1 VRTPAPSSEFG
12 SPRNSW
18 LLERKQ
24 RSLDPVPRYTNQ
36 TSRHFLSGR
45 VSFGQAQHGWS
56 PDSGDCEGRAE
67 LPHRENPH
75 APVGNGSACIASR
88 SGRHAIDE
96 REEHAALEWFQ
107 QIGCRHLFGLLADDL
122 VVMRG
127 DEDPWRHRTA
137 FGDPPVQFQS

>member
-45 VSFGQAQHGWS
+45 VSFEIVQKALIAGIPLVAAVSAPSSLAIECAEIGGLTLAAFVR
-56 PDSGDCEGRAE
+56 DGRCNVYSH
-67 LPHRENPH
+67 P
-75 APVGNGSACIASR
+75 
-88 SGRHAIDE
+88 E
-96 REEHAALEWFQ
+96 R
-107 QIGCRHLFGLLADDL
+107 IG
-122 VVMRG
+122 
-127 DEDPWRHRTA
+127 
-137 FGDPPVQFQS
+137 